1 MSTSSNEAG
10 FSSSDVETV
19 DAADGSYIATTSSS
33 METGSGVEP
42 LVKLRFRGM
51 DFSDEE
57 DERLLVVERCMAM
70 S

>member
-1 MSTSSNEAG
+1 
-10 FSSSDVETV
+10 
-19 DAADGSYIATTSSS
+19 

-42 LVKLRFRGM
+42 LVKLRFCGM
-51 DFSDEE
+51 DFSDE

>member
-1 MSTSSNEAG
+1 
-10 FSSSDVETV
+10 
-19 DAADGSYIATTSSS
+19 